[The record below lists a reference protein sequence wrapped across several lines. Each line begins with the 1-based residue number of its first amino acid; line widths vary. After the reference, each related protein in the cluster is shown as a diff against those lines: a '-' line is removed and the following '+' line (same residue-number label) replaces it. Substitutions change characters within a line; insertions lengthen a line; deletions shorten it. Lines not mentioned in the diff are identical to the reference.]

1 MAPHAHRDPPS
12 PIARMLMPT
21 AALRANGRAGLLGP
35 VIASV
40 MVIVLAFV
48 VSLGCY
54 LQQKKKKKAPPATQ
68 AQAAV
73 PTAMPMA
80 TAVPVATP
88 VVGGQS
94 EA

>member
-54 LQQKKKKKAPPATQ
+54 LQQKKKKKKAPPATQ

-73 PTAMPMA
+73 PMAMA